1 MGRVTVRSWPT
12 YLLTDLPPELRQAI
26 TEEAAAGN
34 LSVAE
39 TVRQILCA
47 RYRLECEPVRQ
58 YGDVGYVAERD
69 QGNRTILLRV
79 SPALFSRIRAHSAR
93 FTRRKKSMRALIV
106 EALEDHYERRAA

>member
-1 MGRVTVRSWPT
+1 MSTVRSWPA
-12 YLLTDLPPELRQAI
+12 YLLTGLPPELRQAI
-26 TEEAAAGN
+26 SEEAQASN

-58 YGDVGYVAERD
+58 YGDVGYVPERD
-69 QGNRTILLRV
+69 QGNPTILLRV
-79 SPALFSRIRAHSAR
+79 QPALFGRIRAHSAR
-93 FTRRKKSMRALIV
+93 FKRQKKSMRALIL